1 MPKEPLSPKPKAPE
15 VRAASEADEFETAA
29 NRKTTTQDEFQLE
42 PLRGRFEKA
51 APTMMDGENLDVPTF
66 FRKRGKKG

>member
-1 MPKEPLSPKPKAPE
+1 RQSDEESDELESAGKPKG
-15 VRAASEADEFETAA
+15 
-29 NRKTTTQDEFQLE
+29 TTQEELQLE
-42 PLRGRFEKA
+42 PSRGRFEKA